1 MRYEKYNVEDVK
13 KASSENRFTTIS
25 CFAGGGGS
33 STGYRLAGGNILLI
47 NEFVESA
54 VETYTANFPDSK
66 VLVDD
71 IKKYT
76 SQDFLDIAGI
86 AKGELDIL
94 DGSPPCSAFSVA
106 GKREKGWGKEKNY
119 SDGKKQV
126 AIEDL
131 FYEFIRIA
139 EGIQPKIIIAENVKG
154 ITFGESK
161 SKLNAFINE
170 FEKIGYDV
178 TYEVLNGADYGVPQA
193 RERTI
198 FICVREDVS
207 KKIGLSFLNLHN
219 LFPKPTVENH
229 ISIKEALAGIENDK
243 EEVQM
248 LLDYVQGGF
257 QKKWVEILPF
267 NPKKHIKPNDNQI
280 RIIPKEKWQE
290 YKAMG
295 FQEKNAKPVVSS
307 ANTTIDQLMKKDV
320 KHYEWDTDKEY
331 YFVDINY
338 KKSMFNMI
346 RPSADLPCPT
356 LTQRGQQRSVS
367 GVFHP
372 EENRKFTIKEFKRL
386 MGFPED
392 FVLKGKFDA
401 QAERL
406 GRAVAPLMY
415 KAVANSLYDNILK
428 EYNNG

>member
-1 MRYEKYNVEDVK
+1 MEYEKYYVDDVK
-13 KASSENRFTTIS
+13 KASAQKKFTAIS

-33 STGYRLAGGNILLI
+33 STGYRLAGGEILLI
-47 NEFVESA
+47 NEFVEAA
-54 VETYTANFPDSK
+54 VETYTANFPDTK

-76 SQDFLDIAGI
+76 AQDFLDMAGI

-139 EGIQPKIIIAENVKG
+139 EGIQPKIIVAENVKG
-154 ITFGESK
+154 ITFGEAR

-178 TYEVLNGADYGVPQA
+178 TYEVLNGANYGVPQA

-198 FICVREDVS
+198 FICVRTDVAE
-207 KKIGLSFLNLHN
+207 KVGMSFLNLHN
-219 LFPKPTVENH
+219 VFPKPTIEKH
-229 ISIKEALAGIENDK
+229 ISLKSALSDIENDE

-248 LLDYVQGGF
+248 LLDFVQGSY
-257 QKKWVEILPF
+257 QKKFIEPLPF
-267 NPKKHIKPNDNQI
+267 NPPKHTKPSDPQFRDWN
-280 RIIPKEKWQE
+280 PK
-290 YKAMG
+290 A
-295 FQEKNAKPVVSS
+295 SC
-307 ANTTIDQLMKKDV
+307 
-320 KHYEWDTDKEY
+320 
-331 YFVDINY
+331 
-338 KKSMFNMI
+338 FNMI
-346 RPSADLPCPT
+346 RPCPDMPSPT
-356 LTQRGQQRSVS
+356 LTQQGQKRGMS

-372 EENRKFTIKEFKRL
+372 EANRKLTIKECKRL

-392 FVLKGKFDA
+392 FELKGDFDA
-401 QAERL
+401 QVERL

-415 KAVANSLYDNILK
+415 KAVASSLYNNILK
-428 EYNNG
+428 DYNNG